1 MELSAALLGIA
12 VALTLGAM
20 SPGPSFI
27 MVARTSVAVSRRDG
41 LAAAVGMG
49 VGGVFFSAIALL
61 GLISLLSA
69 VPLLHL
75 ALKVLGGTYLIY
87 LGFRIWRGARHALVL
102 ENTPVQDRPTH
113 AWRSFALGLAT
124 QVSNP
129 KTAVVYASIFASLL
143 PSTVPPFVLV
153 ALPIMIFAIETLW
166 YSVVALVLSAPAP
179 RAHYLRSK
187 AWLDRTAGAIMS
199 LLGFKLIFEI
209 QQP

>member
-1 MELSAALLGIA
+1 MELSAAILSIA

-27 MVARTSVAVSRRDG
+27 LVARTSLGVSRRDG

-61 GLISLLSA
+61 GLLAILTA

-75 ALKVLGGTYLIY
+75 ALKVLGGTYLVY
-87 LGFRIWRGARHALVL
+87 LGYRIWRGALQPLVL
-102 ENTPVQDRPTH
+102 ESTSLQNYPTQ
-113 AWRSFALGLAT
+113 ARRSFVLGLVT

-129 KTAVVYASIFASLL
+129 KTAVVYASVFASLL
-143 PSTVPPFVLV
+143 PHNIPPSVLV
-153 ALPIMIFAIETLW
+153 ALPIMVFAIETIW
-166 YSVVALVLSAPAP
+166 YSVVALALSSPSP
-179 RAHYLRSK
+179 RTRYLASK
-187 AWLDRTAGAIMS
+187 AWIDRTAGAIMS
-199 LLGFKLIFEI
+199 LLGLKLIFEA

>member
-1 MELSAALLGIA
+1 MALSAAILSIA

-27 MVARTSVAVSRRDG
+27 LVARTSLVVSRRDG

-61 GLISLLSA
+61 GLLAILTA

-75 ALKVLGGTYLIY
+75 ALKVLGGTYLVY
-87 LGFRIWRGARHALVL
+87 LGYRIWRGARQPLVL
-102 ENTPVQDRPTH
+102 ESTSLQNYPTQ
-113 AWRSFALGLAT
+113 ARRSFVLGLVT

-129 KTAVVYASIFASLL
+129 KTAVVYASVFASLL
-143 PSTVPPFVLV
+143 PHNIPPSVLV
-153 ALPIMIFAIETLW
+153 ALPIMVFAIETIW
-166 YSVVALVLSAPAP
+166 YSVVALALSSPSP
-179 RAHYLRSK
+179 RTRYLASK
-187 AWLDRTAGAIMS
+187 AWIDRTAGAIMS
-199 LLGFKLIFEI
+199 LLGLKLIFEA